1 MKIKP
6 IYGTSQM
13 KLKDKFKL
21 IRKTQGLT
29 QTAFAEKLDGAFR
42 TYQKYEHGTVE
53 VSMKAFLSLTK
64 NHPEYA
70 LWLSTS
76 SVEPEV
82 GQIAP
87 GNNTPKMGKDGVPAE
102 LLNAAFEQTLTTS
115 IELGWI
121 TPKEGV
127 NFSMLSDLL
136 RHDFVQQGGRLI
148 EQAEDDEVKTTAV

>member
-1 MKIKP
+1 ME
-6 IYGTSQM
+6 
-13 KLKDKFKL
+13 LRDKFKL

-29 QTAFAEKLDGAFR
+29 QTAFAEKLDVAFR
-42 TYQKYEHGTVE
+42 TYQKYELGNVE
-53 VSMKAFLSLTK
+53 VSIKAFLSLTK
-64 NHPEYA
+64 KHPEYA

-76 SVEPEV
+76 NVEPEV

-87 GNNTPKMGKDGVPAE
+87 GDSTPRMGKDGVPAE
-102 LLNAAFEQTLTTS
+102 LLNAAFEKTLTTS

-148 EQAEDDEVKTTAV
+148 EPIEGGEAKTTVV

>member
-1 MKIKP
+1 
-6 IYGTSQM
+6 
-13 KLKDKFKL
+13 LKAKF
-21 IRKTQGLT
+21 
-29 QTAFAEKLDGAFR
+29 
-42 TYQKYEHGTVE
+42 TV
-53 VSMKAFLSLTK
+53 LLQ
-64 NHPEYA
+64 YA
-70 LWLSTS
+70 LWFTTNTIA
-76 SVEPEV
+76 PES

-87 GNNTPKMGKDGVPAE
+87 GDDAPKMSGNGVPVK

-148 EQAEDDEVKTTAV
+148 ELVEDDEANKAVV

>member
-1 MKIKP
+1 MELREKI
-6 IYGTSQM
+6 
-13 KLKDKFKL
+13 KL
-21 IRKTQGLT
+21 IRNKHGIKQFE
-29 QTAFAEKLDGAFR
+29 FAESIDIPRR
-42 TYQKYEHGTVE
+42 TYQKYESGDVE
-53 VSMKAFLSLTK
+53 VSIKAFLNTTSK
-64 NHPEYA
+64 YPEYA

-76 SVEPEV
+76 QVEPSV

-87 GNNTPKMGKDGVPAE
+87 GDQTPKMGKDGVPAE

-148 EQAEDDEVKTTAV
+148 EPIEGGEAKTTVV

>member
-1 MKIKP
+1 MVQ
-6 IYGTSQM
+6 SQM
-13 KLKDKFKL
+13 QLSEKIKL
-21 IRKTQGLT
+21 IRKTHSST
-29 QTAFAEKLDGAFR
+29 QSAFAESIGVPFR
-42 TYQKYEHGTVE
+42 TYQKYESGKVDI
-53 VSMKAFLSLTK
+53 SIKAFLNISEQYP
-64 NHPEYA
+64 HYA

-76 SVEPEV
+76 NVEPEV

-87 GNNTPKMGKDGVPAE
+87 GSNAPKMGKEGVPAE

-121 TPKEGV
+121 TPKKGV

-148 EQAEDDEVKTTAV
+148 EPVEGDEANAKAV

>member
-1 MKIKP
+1 M
-6 IYGTSQM
+6 QLRE
-13 KLKDKFKL
+13 KLKL
-21 IRKTQGLT
+21 IRNTHGIKQLE
-29 QTAFAEKLDGAFR
+29 FAESIDIPRR
-42 TYQKYEHGTVE
+42 TYQKYESGEVE
-53 VSMKAFLSLTK
+53 VSIKAFLNTLEK
-64 NHPEYA
+64 YPEYA
-70 LWLSTS
+70 LWLSIS
-76 SVEPEV
+76 NVEPEV